1 MANASAP
8 SAAPTMNNRYYW
20 KATISGLAGNTLE
33 LYDFLLYGTAAS
45 LFFPALFF
53 PGENQFAATLAS
65 LATFAIGFIVRPLG
79 GLLIGRYGDRF
90 GRKKAL
96 LFTLWVM
103 GSCTIVI
110 GLLPTHAMVGVLA
123 PILLIAVRVVQG
135 IAMGGEWGGSMV
147 LVSESVPQNR
157 RGFFSAIPNLGGFV
171 SQLFVAGAIALV
183 LLLPQDAQLSWGW
196 RLPFLASI
204 VVLIAGLWMRRNLVE
219 TPVFEESKAAEAD
232 GTEPEVRRGSIA
244 ALFIDHWRDIILM
257 IGLRFS
263 EGLPYFLLTVFAI
276 TYAKSIGVNA
286 AGLQASILIMAVI
299 AIPATCFYGWLSD
312 KIGRR
317 PVFAIGSAMV
327 AITAFPFFLLLNTG
341 SFWLITLGYILVLNL
356 GHNPVGAVQP
366 ALFSEMFPAHSRYS
380 AVAGAREIAGI
391 VTAGLTPFIA
401 ALLAGPDN
409 TRWYL
414 VAGYVVVGA
423 ILSLIAIKIVP
434 ETSRRDLVDI
444 SRDVSDATT
453 DITGPRNPMPDAYH
467 NEQHPGPSRHS
478 VTASARQR
486 R

>member
-1 MANASAP
+1 MRNEPGPAP
-8 SAAPTMNNRYYW
+8 APHQNRRYYW
-20 KATISGLAGNTLE
+20 KTTLSGLAGNTLE

-45 LFFPALFF
+45 LFFPTLFF
-53 PGENQFAATLAS
+53 SGGNDFAATLAS
-65 LATFAIGFIVRPLG
+65 LATFAVGFIVRPIG

-103 GSCTIVI
+103 GCCTIAI
-110 GLLPTHAMVGVLA
+110 GLLPTQHAVGIWA
-123 PILLIAVRVVQG
+123 PILLILVRVIQG

-147 LVSESVPQNR
+147 LVAESVPQNR
-157 RGFFSAIPNLGGFV
+157 RGFYSAIPNLGGFV

-183 LLLPQDAQLSWGW
+183 LMLPQDAQLRWGW

-204 VVLIAGLWMRRNLVE
+204 IVLIAGLWMRRNLTE
-219 TPVFEESKAAEAD
+219 TPVFVENKAAEAA
-232 GTEPEVRRGSIA
+232 EVAPEARRGAIA
-244 ALFIDHWRDIILM
+244 SLFIDHWRDIILM

-276 TYAKSIGVNA
+276 TYAKSIGVGA
-286 AGLQASILIMAVI
+286 AGMQASILIMAVI

-317 PVFAIGSAMV
+317 PVFAMGSAIV
-327 AITAFPFFLLLNTG
+327 ALTAFPFFLLVNTG
-341 SFWLITLGYILVLNL
+341 SFWLITLGYVLVLNL

-414 VAGYVVVGA
+414 VAGYVVAGS

-434 ETSRRDLVDI
+434 ETSKRDLLNI
-444 SRDVSDATT
+444 
-453 DITGPRNPMPDAYH
+453 N
-467 NEQHPGPSRHS
+467 RH
-478 VTASARQR
+478 VGDTASSAPVIASRV
-486 R
+486 

>member
-1 MANASAP
+1 MVNSSDTASS
-8 SAAPTMNNRYYW
+8 SASKNRRYYW

-53 PGENQFAATLAS
+53 PGDDQFAATLSS
-65 LATFAIGFIVRPLG
+65 LATFAIGFLVRPLG
-79 GLLIGRYGDRF
+79 GLLIGRYGDRY

-103 GSCTIVI
+103 GTCTIAI
-110 GLLPTHAMVGVLA
+110 GLLPTYAVVGGLA
-123 PILLIAVRVVQG
+123 PILLILVRIIQG
-135 IAMGGEWGGSMV
+135 VAMGGEWGGSMV
-147 LVSESVPQNR
+147 LVAESVPQNR
-157 RGFFSAIPNLGGFV
+157 RGFYSAIPNLGGFI
-171 SQLFVAGAIALV
+171 SQLFVAGAVALV
-183 LLLPQDAQLSWGW
+183 LLLPEEAQLSWGW
-196 RLPFLASI
+196 RVPFIASL

-219 TPVFEESKAAEAD
+219 TPVFVENKIAEETGAIQTAS
-232 GTEPEVRRGSIA
+232 RGPIA
-244 ALFIDHWRDIILM
+244 SLFIDHWRDIILM

-276 TYAKSIGVNA
+276 SYAKSIGVNA
-286 AGLQASILIMAVI
+286 AGMQTSILIMAVI

-317 PVFAIGSAMV
+317 PVFAMGSAIV
-327 AITAFPFFLLLNTG
+327 AITAFPFFLVLNTG

-366 ALFSEMFPAHSRYS
+366 ALFSEMFPSHSRYS

-391 VTAGLTPFIA
+391 ITAGLTPFIA
-401 ALLAGPDN
+401 ALLAGPDS

-414 VAGYVVVGA
+414 VAAYVVLGA

-434 ETSRRDLVDI
+434 ETRHRDLGNVGV
-444 SRDVSDATT
+444 RPTE
-453 DITGPRNPMPDAYH
+453 N
-467 NEQHPGPSRHS
+467 
-478 VTASARQR
+478 TAA
-486 R
+486 

>member
-1 MANASAP
+1 MMSTSPATAPAETPADTAS
-8 SAAPTMNNRYYW
+8 SSRRYHW

-53 PGENQFAATLAS
+53 PGEDTWLATLAS
-65 LATFAIGFIVRPLG
+65 LATFAIGFLVRPLG

-103 GSCTIVI
+103 GGCTILI
-110 GLLPTHAMVGVLA
+110 GLLPTYGAVGIVA
-123 PILLIAVRVVQG
+123 PLLLILVRIVQG

-147 LVSESVPQNR
+147 LVAESVPQHR
-157 RGFFSAIPNLGGFV
+157 RGFYSSIPNLGGFV

-183 LLLPQDAQLSWGW
+183 LLLPEEAQFSWGW
-196 RLPFLASI
+196 RLPFLASVI
-204 VVLIAGLWMRRNLVE
+204 VLIAGLWMRRNLVE
-219 TPVFEESKAAEAD
+219 TPVFEGNKAAEAAGD
-232 GTEPEVRRGSIA
+232 VPEAARGPIA
-244 ALFIDHWRDIILM
+244 SLFIDHWRDILLM

-276 TYAKSIGVNA
+276 SYAKSIGADA
-286 AGLQASILIMAVI
+286 AGMQASILIMAVI
-299 AIPATCFYGWLSD
+299 AIPATCFYGWMSD
-312 KIGRR
+312 RIGRR
-317 PVFAIGSAMV
+317 PVFAFGSIMV
-327 AITAFPFFLLLNTG
+327 ALSAFPFFLLLNTG

-366 ALFSEMFPAHSRYS
+366 ALFSEMFPARSRYS

-391 VTAGLTPFIA
+391 ITAGLTPFIA
-401 ALLAGPDN
+401 ALLAGPDE

-414 VAGYVVVGA
+414 VAGYVVLGA
-423 ILSLIAIKIVP
+423 VLSLIAISLVP
-434 ETSRRDLVDI
+434 ETNKRDLLDIRRTVDG
-444 SRDVSDATT
+444 T
-453 DITGPRNPMPDAYH
+453 
-467 NEQHPGPSRHS
+467 PS
-478 VTASARQR
+478 A
-486 R
+486 

>member
-1 MANASAP
+1 MVNSSQNAVI
-8 SAAPTMNNRYYW
+8 AASQNRRYYW

-45 LFFPALFF
+45 LFFPILFF
-53 PGENQFAATLAS
+53 PGEDPFLATLS
-65 LATFAIGFIVRPLG
+65 SMATFAIGFLVRPLG

-103 GSCTIVI
+103 GTCTILI
-110 GLLPTHAMVGVLA
+110 GLLPTYAMVGALA
-123 PILLIAVRVVQG
+123 PILLILTRVVQG

-147 LVSESVPQNR
+147 LVAESVPQKH
-157 RGFFSAIPNLGGFV
+157 RGFYSAIPNLGGFV

-183 LLLPQDAQLSWGW
+183 LLLPAEAQLSWGW
-196 RLPFLASI
+196 RLPFIASI
-204 VVLIAGLWMRRNLVE
+204 VVLMAGLWMRRNLVE
-219 TPVFEESKAAEAD
+219 TPVFVENKVAEEAGAAPEAA
-232 GTEPEVRRGSIA
+232 RGPIA
-244 ALFIDHWRDIILM
+244 SLFIDHWRDILLM

-276 TYAKSIGVNA
+276 NYAKTIGVDA
-286 AGLQASILIMAVI
+286 AGMQVSILIMAVI

-312 KIGRR
+312 RIGRR
-317 PVFAIGSAMV
+317 PVFAFGSIV
-327 AITAFPFFLLLNTG
+327 VGLTAFPFFLLLNTG
-341 SFWLITLGYILVLNL
+341 DFWLITLGYILVLNL

-366 ALFSEMFPAHSRYS
+366 ALFSEMFPSRSRYS

-409 TRWYL
+409 TRWHL
-414 VAGYVVVGA
+414 VAGYVVIGA
-423 ILSLIAIKIVP
+423 ILSLIAIKLVP
-434 ETSRRDLVDI
+434 ETRNRDLRDI
-444 SRDVSDATT
+444 GADAT
-453 DITGPRNPMPDAYH
+453 A
-467 NEQHPGPSRHS
+467 
-478 VTASARQR
+478 TAS
-486 R
+486 

>member
-1 MANASAP
+1 MNASVP
-8 SAAPTMNNRYYW
+8 SPASPAQGRGYFW
-20 KATISGLAGNTLE
+20 KATLSGLAGNTLE

-45 LFFPALFF
+45 LFFPTLFF
-53 PGENQFAATLAS
+53 PGDAFAATLSS
-65 LATFAIGFIVRPLG
+65 LATFAVGFFVRPLG

-103 GSCTIVI
+103 GGATIAI
-110 GLLPTHAMVGVLA
+110 GFLPSYANVGALA
-123 PILLIAVRVVQG
+123 PILLIVVRVIQG
-135 IAMGGEWGGSMV
+135 IAQGGEWGGSMV
-147 LVSESVPQNR
+147 LVAESVPPGR

-183 LLLPQDAQLSWGW
+183 LMLPQEAQLSWGW

-204 VVLIAGLWMRRNLVE
+204 VVLIAGLWMRRSLVE
-219 TPVFEESKAAEAD
+219 TPVFTENKIAEAT
-232 GTEPEVRRGSIA
+232 GALPLAKRGPIA
-244 ALFIDHWRDIILM
+244 TLFVDHWRDILLM
-257 IGLRFS
+257 TGLRFS

-276 TYAKSIGVNA
+276 SYAKAIDVNA
-286 AGLQASILIMAVI
+286 SGMQASILIMAVI
-299 AIPATCFYGWLSD
+299 AIPATCLYGWASD

-317 PVFAIGSAMV
+317 PVFAFGSIVV
-327 AITAFPFFLLLNTG
+327 ALAAFPFFLLMNTG
-341 SFWLITLGYILVLNL
+341 NFWLITLGYVLVLNL

-391 VTAGLTPFIA
+391 ITAGLTPFIA
-401 ALLAGPDN
+401 ALLAGPDS

-423 ILSLIAIKIVP
+423 IVSLIAIKIVP
-434 ETSRRDLVDI
+434 ETRKRDLLTI
-444 SRDVSDATT
+444 GRE
-453 DITGPRNPMPDAYH
+453 IPDAA
-467 NEQHPGPSRHS
+467 P
-478 VTASARQR
+478 AR
-486 R
+486 

>member
-1 MANASAP
+1 MTKTPDAEAGVA
-8 SAAPTMNNRYYW
+8 TTDRGYYW
-20 KATISGLAGNTLE
+20 KATLSGLAGNTLE

-53 PGENQFAATLAS
+53 PGESQFAATLSS
-65 LATFAIGFIVRPLG
+65 LATFAIGFLVRPLG

-96 LFTLWVM
+96 LFTLWLM
-103 GSCTIVI
+103 GGCTILI
-110 GLLPTHAMVGVLA
+110 GLLPTYAMVGVLA
-123 PILLIAVRVVQG
+123 PILLILVRIVQG
-135 IAMGGEWGGSMV
+135 VAMGGEWGGSMV
-147 LVSESVPQNR
+147 LVAESVPQKR
-157 RGFFSAIPNLGGFV
+157 RGFYSAIPNLGGFV
-171 SQLFVAGAIALV
+171 SQLFVAGAMALV
-183 LLLPQDAQLSWGW
+183 LMLPAEAQLSWGW
-196 RLPFLASI
+196 RVPFIASL

-219 TPVFEESKAAEAD
+219 TPVFVENKIAEET
-232 GTEPEVRRGSIA
+232 GTVPVATRGPIA
-244 ALFIDHWRDIILM
+244 SLFIDHWREILLM

-276 TYAKSIGVNA
+276 SYAKSIGA
-286 AGLQASILIMAVI
+286 DAGGMQASILIMAVI

-317 PVFAIGSAMV
+317 PVFAFGSIVV
-327 AITAFPFFLLLNTG
+327 ALAAFPFFLLLNTG

-366 ALFSEMFPAHSRYS
+366 ALFSEMFPARSRYS

-414 VAGYVVVGA
+414 VAGYVVFGA
-423 ILSLIAIKIVP
+423 LVSLIAIKLVP
-434 ETSRRDLVDI
+434 ETYKRDLLDI
-444 SRDVSDATT
+444 DRDVTANPTAAAT
-453 DITGPRNPMPDAYH
+453 A
-467 NEQHPGPSRHS
+467 PSVSRKGI
-478 VTASARQR
+478 
-486 R
+486 